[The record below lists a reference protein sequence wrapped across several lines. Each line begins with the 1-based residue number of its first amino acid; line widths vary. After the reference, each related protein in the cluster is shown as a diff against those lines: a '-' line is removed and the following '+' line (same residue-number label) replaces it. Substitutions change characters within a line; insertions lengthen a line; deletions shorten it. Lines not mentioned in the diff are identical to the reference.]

1 MRVSLPLLS
10 LLALAACAPG
20 VPESGAGG
28 NNMYNATNTGIPGS
42 GGPMGATSTTALTG
56 AAPATGF
63 DPARV
68 GAAIDAAEGG
78 TAAPAAVPQAV
89 PLPQAGG
96 DALSLNSTGYGTAQ
110 SDAALFD
117 PNRPRGNAPT
127 TITETTSEMTP
138 SHSGISD
145 EQDFAAVS
153 ARETIQSDADRIAR
167 NRAQYVVI
175 QPTEVPQRPGNSGP
189 NIVEYAIQ
197 TTNAPGQQL
206 YSRSAIRLSSP
217 EAACRRYGST
227 DQAQEAFLS
236 AGGPQRDPKGLDP
249 DGDGFACAWD
259 PRPFRLQ

>member
-28 NNMYNATNTGIPGS
+28 NNMYNATNTGIPGPT
-42 GGPMGATSTTALTG
+42 GPLGATSTTALTG
-56 AAPATGF
+56 GAPAGGF

-78 TAAPAAVPQAV
+78 TGAPAVA
-89 PLPQAGG
+89 PLPQPVGG
-96 DALSLNSTGYGTAQ
+96 DALSLNSTGYATPQ

-127 TITETTSEMTP
+127 TIAETTSEMVP
-138 SHSGISD
+138 SHTGISD

-153 ARETIQSDADRIAR
+153 SRETIQSDAERIAR
-167 NRAQYVVI
+167 NRSQYVVI

-217 EAACRRYGST
+217 EAACRRYGSS

-249 DGDGFACAWD
+249 DGDGFACTWD